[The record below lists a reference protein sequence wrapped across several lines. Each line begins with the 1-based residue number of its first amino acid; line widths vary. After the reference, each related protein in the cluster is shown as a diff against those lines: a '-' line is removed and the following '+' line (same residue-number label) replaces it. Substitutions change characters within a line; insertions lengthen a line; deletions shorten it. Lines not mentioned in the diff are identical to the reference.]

1 MEKQITNSWKSYC
14 EITLTVW
21 QKEYDELE
29 KQIIKVLSKDV
40 KIHGFRKWH
49 VPEHLVRNQLNPEYV
64 KIWTFEKIINNWLH
78 KLIEE
83 NPEMKFIW
91 EPYDLDQKEEWED
104 KTITFKLDLYPESE
118 PKNDNRKK
126 SKLTEIEIKVDE
138 KEVEDAIKNLQKHY
152 AEYIDSDEITE
163 DSVSKV
169 SMLFLDKDWETK
181 DKWHIYVWE
190 PEFEEFDFFKKTFIW
205 KKKNETFEVKYDD
218 SKLPPTVKYNKEDV
232 KEVKN
237 IRFVIKDI
245 KKIVLPEINEE
256 TIKKL
261 FGEDSKVKN
270 IEELKKYIEENIWQ
284 QKTETEL
291 VKKVEEYI
299 KDVKEKSFEIVIP
312 NTIIN
317 EEYKTRLKNLEK
329 RFWGKEKVEEYFKK
343 LWEQQKKA
351 FLSDI
356 KNAAKD
362 SLEKFFILQKVVEL
376 LEIEMNWDKSW
387 HLEAEHKIYEKLT
400 WKKLSQNSTQ

>member
-104 KTITFKLDLYPESE
+104 KTIIFKLDLYPESE